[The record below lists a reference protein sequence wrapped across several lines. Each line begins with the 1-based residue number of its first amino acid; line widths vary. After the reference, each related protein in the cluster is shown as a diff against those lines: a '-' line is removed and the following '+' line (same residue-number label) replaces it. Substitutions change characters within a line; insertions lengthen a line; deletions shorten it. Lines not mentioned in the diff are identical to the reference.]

1 VAIEIIK
8 VPDIGGAESVD
19 VIEVCV
25 AEGDTIAVDDALVV
39 VESDKASMDVPTP
52 VAGKVVSLKI
62 KEGDKVSEGDVLVE
76 LEIDAGGD
84 SEPAPAAAPAAVAPA
99 PAPAASGGGEL
110 AVPVPDIG
118 GGEAVDVIEL
128 CVAVGDEVAEGD
140 SLIVLESDK
149 ASMDIPAPAAGK
161 VLSISVSEG
170 DKVSEGDAILVLS
183 SDSASA
189 APSEAA
195 TEAAPVAASVA
206 ASGSASEL
214 AVAVPDI
221 GGAEGVDVI
230 ELCVAEGDDV
240 SEGDSLIV
248 LESDK
253 ASMEVPAPSS
263 GKVTSISI
271 KEGDKI
277 SQGDAILTLTVS
289 GGSASAYWA
298 SRSYF

>member
-76 LEIDAGGD
+76 LEIDAGG
-84 SEPAPAAAPAAVAPA
+84 
-99 PAPAASGGGEL
+99 
-110 AVPVPDIG
+110 
-118 GGEAVDVIEL
+118 
-128 CVAVGDEVAEGD
+128 
-140 SLIVLESDK
+140 
-149 ASMDIPAPAAGK
+149 
-161 VLSISVSEG
+161 
-170 DKVSEGDAILVLS
+170 AILVLS

-277 SQGDAILTLTVS
+277 SQGDAILTLQQALLRVQVFP
-289 GGSASAYWA
+289 
-298 SRSYF
+298 SRQRLITLSSVKSNWSK